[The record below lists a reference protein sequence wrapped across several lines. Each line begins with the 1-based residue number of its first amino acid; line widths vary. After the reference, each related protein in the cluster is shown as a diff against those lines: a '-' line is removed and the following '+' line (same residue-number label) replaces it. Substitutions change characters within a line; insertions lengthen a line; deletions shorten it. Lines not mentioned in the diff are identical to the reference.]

1 MSLPSAIAELTDES
15 IALERSGEVGIA
27 LQYARA
33 ALDAARASG
42 ECEAIAAALNY
53 LFGWRRPLMLPRRRS
68 MPSSR

>member
-1 MSLPSAIAELTDES
+1 MSLPSAIAELIDES

-42 ECEAIAAALNY
+42 ECEAIAPADTPRAPTHCCSSACVLS
-53 LFGWRRPLMLPRRRS
+53 RLMI
-68 MPSSR
+68 

>member
-33 ALDAARASG
+33 ALDAA
-42 ECEAIAAALNY
+42 LNY